1 MNTRD
6 AIKSLES
13 AIKNNNEWF
22 YDRPS
27 LDDRLE
33 TMYRLASS
41 YCTLCHKWTILNR
54 SAIEALAVITTQQ
67 QTITELEAQIATLK
81 EKA

>member
-1 MNTRD
+1 MNTRET
-6 AIKSLES
+6 IKSLES

-33 TMYRLASS
+33 TMYRLAAS

-54 SAIEALAVITTQQ
+54 SAIEALAIITTQQ
-67 QTITELEAQIATLK
+67 NTINELEAQIATLK

>member
-6 AIKSLES
+6 TIKSLES

-41 YCTLCHKWTILNR
+41 YCTLSHKWTILNR